1 MKKIKC
7 FLSVMARQTVR
18 TKTYLHH
25 FRKEIEEIK
34 FVECTLLPSFY
45 LKL

>member
-1 MKKIKC
+1 
-7 FLSVMARQTVR
+7 MAMQTVR

-34 FVECTLLPSFY
+34 FVKFTLVPSFY
-45 LKL
+45 LKLKY